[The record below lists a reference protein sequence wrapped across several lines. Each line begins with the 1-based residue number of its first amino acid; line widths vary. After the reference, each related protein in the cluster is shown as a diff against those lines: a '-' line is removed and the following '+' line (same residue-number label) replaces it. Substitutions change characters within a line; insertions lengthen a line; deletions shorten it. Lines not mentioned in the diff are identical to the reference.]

1 MHFIWQMFD
10 WFRPYTSIGVGN
22 HTMVIVN
29 AVPSLPTI
37 DNKIIILLP
46 ACTIDTTDRNDII

>member
-1 MHFIWQMFD
+1 MFD
-10 WFRPYTSIGVGN
+10 WFRPYTTIAIVVGN

-46 ACTIDTTDRNDII
+46 ACTIDTTDWNDII

>member
-1 MHFIWQMFD
+1 MFD